1 MGDLPVDLE
10 RGGGHNALVTRRA
23 AAAIVICVAILVT
36 LGVAVRHP
44 FDARIGAQTVSIEA
58 GSSNCAPVDDDGA
71 WTNDHRVAAAV
82 SDWAAKCR
90 TLHAHVLPGVVLPC
104 SAAPVA
110 ATSELHARTPPGPSY
125 LLHTPLLI

>member
-23 AAAIVICVAILVT
+23 VAAIVFCAAMLATI
-36 LGVAVRHP
+36 GVAVLHP
-44 FDARIGAQTVSIEA
+44 FDAGTRAQAVSIEA
-58 GSSNCAPVDDDGA
+58 APPNCAPVDDDGA
-71 WTNDHRVAAAV
+71 WTNQQRVAAAV
-82 SDWAAKCR
+82 TDWAAKCR

-104 SAAPVA
+104 PAALVA
-110 ATSELHARTPPGPSY
+110 EASGLHTRTPLAPCY